1 MEMFPVEREEIHT
14 NVKILKEDVKLFCSN
29 FRLFVNCSGLKKS

>member
-14 NVKILKEDVKLFCSN
+14 NVKILKEDVKLF
-29 FRLFVNCSGLKKS
+29 